1 MILPLHGQ
9 NTTGPQQ
16 HPDHTHASS
25 WKFLLVLLSNPFL
38 PHTDLSAG
46 EVSSAAVLSIPY
58 ALTLWQALPGEST
71 KGKRHTSSHHTHQ
84 TVPHTS

>member
-1 MILPLHGQ
+1 MELNSAETRCSSVLNREMILPLYGQ

-38 PHTDLSAG
+38 PHTDPSAVG
-46 EVSSAAVLSIPY
+46 ASNASVLSI
-58 ALTLWQALPGEST
+58 
-71 KGKRHTSSHHTHQ
+71 H
-84 TVPHTS
+84 